1 MEKKELT
8 CIGCPLGCQISV
20 VIEQGNVVEIKGNS
34 CKIGENYARQE
45 VTAPVR
51 IVTSTVK
58 VENGALPV
66 VPVKTKSDIPKEK
79 VFDVI
84 KELKGIRLQAPLA
97 IGQTVLA
104 DVCGTGVD
112 VVATR
117 DVAQSGR

>member
-20 VIEQGNVVEIKGNS
+20 VIEHGNVVEIKGNT

-51 IVTSTVK
+51 IVTSTVR
-58 VENGALPV
+58 VEAGALPV
-66 VPVKTKSDIPKEK
+66 VPVKTKSDIPKGK

-84 KELKGIRLQAPLA
+84 KELKGILLQAPVA

>member
-45 VTAPVR
+45 VAAPVR

-58 VENGALPV
+58 VENGVLPV

-84 KELKGIRLQAPLA
+84 KELKGIRLQAPVA

>member
-20 VIEQGNVVEIKGNS
+20 VIEQGNVVEIKGNT

-58 VENGALPV
+58 VENGVLPV

-84 KELKGIRLQAPLA
+84 KELKGIRLQAPVA